1 MDFALIIG
9 RINLTICKESY
20 TLVINPTIVKSSKL
34 RVFLNYVYIS
44 IFFHVSHVKKHVTI
58 LLTEKQWIQYQSL
71 FLFLYSMSYPIRPRG
86 PIFAADKY
94 LLMPIMCVTPL
105 LGNTLFTLRYNQK
118 QPASLLQRKKCFLC
132 GFCLTIPNLIFH

>member
-1 MDFALIIG
+1 MFLKGVSYKNMNTLQYVYGVMGECVMCMVGWGGGDMYGGVDFALIIG

-71 FLFLYSMSYPIRPRG
+71 FLFLYVVSNKASWAYICRG
-86 PIFAADKY
+86 
-94 LLMPIMCVTPL
+94 
-105 LGNTLFTLRYNQK
+105 
-118 QPASLLQRKKCFLC
+118 
-132 GFCLTIPNLIFH
+132 